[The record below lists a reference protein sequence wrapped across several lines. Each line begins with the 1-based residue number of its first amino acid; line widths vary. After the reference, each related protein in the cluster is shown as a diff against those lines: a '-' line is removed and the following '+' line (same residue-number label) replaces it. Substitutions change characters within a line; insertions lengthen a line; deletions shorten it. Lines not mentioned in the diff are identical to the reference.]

1 MRPCLLARTT
11 LCLSASET
19 ADAAPLTRDGLCT
32 RWVKTIHGACACCCV
47 HALHAR
53 LCVCAFVRMR
63 MGAYAHKSAW
73 LAHTA
78 CGRMA
83 CTACPFTRT
92 SLHQATAMD
101 SDDTLLEARSL
112 NPWREKVSS
121 LQISL
126 GLQVQHALDSTMVA
140 STAQL
145 QRAGENHQS
154 TRSAP
159 PQVAP
164 EAAQANDASTSTLEQ
179 HINDLTL

>member
-1 MRPCLLARTT
+1 MVRAR
-11 LCLSASET
+11 AVV
-19 ADAAPLTRDGLCT
+19 CT
-32 RWVKTIHGACACCCV
+32 HCMHVCAYV
-47 HALHAR
+47 R
-53 LCVCAFVRMR
+53 LCVCAWVRMR
-63 MGAYAHKSAW
+63 TRAHGWRTLHAAAW
-73 LAHTA
+73 HARRA
-78 CGRMA
+78 R
-83 CTACPFTRT
+83 CPFTRT
-92 SLHQATAMD
+92 SLHQATAKD

-126 GLQVQHALDSTMVA
+126 GLQVQHASDSTMVA
-140 STAQL
+140 STA